1 MRDPIELLSALYEM
15 YTDGLLAAEFDK
27 KKNKM
32 VNSADLE
39 HLMSEV
45 EQIIPA
51 KLKPKEA
58 AAAMRAL
65 DDEARDQAIKE
76 SKDKVIDM
84 RRHFREKMSKNGGAL
99 GLTKRLVEALE
110 KNDLMT
116 VGLITMDMQEL
127 VKLDE
132 QVPEQV

>member
-15 YTDGLLAAEFDK
+15 YSDGLLAAEFDK

-65 DDEARDQAIKE
+65 DEEARDQAIKE

-110 KNDLMT
+110 KNDLMA

>member
-32 VNSADLE
+32 VNSAELD
-39 HLMSEV
+39 HLMTEV
-45 EQIIPA
+45 EQVIPP

-58 AAAMRAL
+58 AEAMRAL
-65 DDEARDQAIKE
+65 DEEARDQAIKE

-110 KNDLMT
+110 KNDLMA